1 MAFNSFVF
9 WIVFPF
15 IFGIYWLIP
24 SKFNQWR
31 KVFLVL
37 ASYLLYMNWKPAFA
51 VVLLGVTLVT
61 YWGGQ
66 IFSLEF
72 KDNSLKSVQEFKS
85 SCIGKRTSSSA
96 KRKKLVWR
104 FALLALLPLLV
115 FKYYNFLNDSLS
127 DGLAVVGLHF
137 AMPGL
142 NWAVPVGIS
151 FFTFQA
157 VGYMLDVYHGRVKA
171 EKNLLDYVLFVSFFP
186 QVTSG
191 PISTAEDLMP
201 QIKATH
207 KFDYEQGKQGLKYL
221 LWGMFIKLVI
231 ADRLGLFV
239 DTVYANYVHYSGA
252 TCFVASVFYTLQ
264 IYCDFAGYSL
274 MAIGI
279 ARTLGFNLIDNFRRP
294 YLAVSITDFWKRWH
308 ISLTRWLT
316 RQVYIPL
323 GGSRCSKART
333 YWNIF
338 VTFLVSGIW
347 HGANWTFIFW
357 GVMHG
362 VLQIIEKALGWQK
375 YEGKNW
381 TVRVVRIGVTFLLV
395 NFAWIFFRMPDVES
409 AFNMINQMFSNWG
422 QLRLNDLNGTIWL
435 ILGLSLSML
444 FFKDIRDEFLC
455 SKLRFVEFWPV
466 RWAVYVALFCM
477 ILTFGVLDGGQF
489 IYVSF

>member
-1 MAFNSFVF
+1 MAFNSFSF
-9 WIVFPF
+9 WLVFPF
-15 IFGIYWLIP
+15 IFGLYWLIP
-24 SKFNQWR
+24 SKYNQWR
-31 KVFLVL
+31 KVFLVV

-51 VVLLGVTLVT
+51 LVLLGVTLVT

-66 IFSLEF
+66 VLHVQGEGFTV
-72 KDNSLKSVQEFKS
+72 KDS
-85 SCIGKRTSSSA
+85 SRRKRLA
-96 KRKKLVWR
+96 CCYV
-104 FALLALLPLLV
+104 LLGLLPLLV
-115 FKYYNFLNDSLS
+115 FKYYNFLNDSIS
-127 DGLAVVGLHF
+127 TGLASVGLQF
-137 AMPGL
+137 AMSGL

-151 FFTFQA
+151 FYTFQA

-171 EKNLLDYVLFVSFFP
+171 EKNLLDYLLFVSFFP
-186 QVTSG
+186 QVISG
-191 PISTAEDLMP
+191 PISTAEDLIP

-207 KFDYEQGKQGLKYL
+207 KFDYEQGKQGLKHI

-279 ARTLGFNLIDNFRRP
+279 ARTLGFNLINNFRRP
-294 YLAVSITDFWKRWH
+294 YLAVSVTDFWKRWH

-316 RQVYIPL
+316 HQVYIPL
-323 GGSRCSKART
+323 GGSRCSKLRT

-347 HGANWTFIFW
+347 HGANWTFIVW

-362 VLQIIEKALGWQK
+362 VLQIIEKSLGWQK

-381 TVRVVRIGVTFLLV
+381 VVRVVRIGVTFLFV
-395 NFAWIFFRMPDVES
+395 NFAWIFFRMPDIGS
-409 AFNMINQMFSNWG
+409 AFNMISRMYSKWG
-422 QLRLNDLNGTIWL
+422 LLRLNDLNGTIWL
-435 ILGLSLSML
+435 ILGLSLGIL
-444 FFKDIRDEFLC
+444 FFKDMRDEFFC
-455 SKLRFVEFWPV
+455 SKMRFIESWPV
-466 RWAVYVALFCM
+466 RWIVYVALFCM
-477 ILTFGVLDGGQF
+477 ILTYGVLDGGQF

>member
-1 MAFNSFVF
+1 MAFNSFSF
-9 WIVFPF
+9 WLIFPF

-24 SKFNQWR
+24 AKWNLWR
-31 KVFLVL
+31 KMFLVL

-51 VVLLGVTLVT
+51 IVLFGVTLIT

-66 IFSLEF
+66 VLQVKDEELEA
-72 KDNSLKSVQEFKS
+72 NAS
-85 SCIGKRTSSSA
+85 R
-96 KRKKLVWR
+96 RKHLVWL
-104 FALLALLPLLV
+104 FALLGLLPLLV
-115 FKYYNFLNDSLS
+115 FKYYNFLNDSLTVALAAT
-127 DGLAVVGLHF
+127 GLKF

-157 VGYMLDVYHGRVKA
+157 VGYMLDVYHGRAKA

-191 PISTAEDLMP
+191 PISSAEELMP
-201 QIKATH
+201 QIKAIH
-207 KFDYEQGKQGLKYL
+207 KFDYEQGMQGLKYL

-294 YLAVSITDFWKRWH
+294 YFAVSITDFWKRWH

-316 RQVYIPL
+316 KQVYIPL
-323 GGSRCSKART
+323 GGSRCSKPRT

-362 VLQIIEKALGWQK
+362 MLQIIEKALGWQK

-381 TVRVVRIGVTFLLV
+381 AVKIVRITITFLLV
-395 NFAWIFFRMPDVES
+395 NFAWVFFRMPNIAD
-409 AFNMINQMFSNWG
+409 AFEMIGCMFARTGVPN
-422 QLRLNDLNGTIWL
+422 LADYGTSPLFMTAVGL
-435 ILGLSLSML
+435 ILLI
-444 FFKDIRDEFLC
+444 FKDLRDEFFP
-455 SKLRFVEFWPV
+455 SSFAFMNNKVV
-466 RWAVYVALFCM
+466 RWTIYVALFCL
-477 ILTFGVLDGGQF
+477 ILNFGVLDGGSF

>member
-1 MAFNSFVF
+1 MAFNSFPF
-9 WIVFPF
+9 WLVFPF
-15 IFGIYWLIP
+15 IFALYWLIP
-24 SKFNQWR
+24 AKRNQWR
-31 KVFLVL
+31 KVFLVV
-37 ASYLLYMNWKPAFA
+37 ASYLLYMNWKPTFA
-51 VVLLGVTLVT
+51 LVLLGVTLIT
-61 YWGGQ
+61 FWGGLV
-66 IFSLEF
+66 F
-72 KDNSLKSVQEFKS
+72 
-85 SCIGKRTSSSA
+85 GKEENE
-96 KRKKLVWR
+96 KKKKHLVWL
-104 FALLALLPLLV
+104 FALLGLLPLLV
-115 FKYYNFLNDSLS
+115 FKYYNFLNDSLTA
-127 DGLAVVGLHF
+127 GLAAIGLKF
-137 AMPGL
+137 ALPGL

-191 PISTAEDLMP
+191 PISTAEELIP

-207 KFDYEQGKQGLKYL
+207 KFDYEQGKQGLKQL

-239 DTVYANYVHYSGA
+239 DTVYTNYLHYNGA

-279 ARTLGFNLIDNFRRP
+279 AHTLGFNLIDNFRRP
-294 YLAVSITDFWKRWH
+294 YLATSITDFWKRWH

-375 YEGKNW
+375 YEGHNW
-381 TVRVVRIGVTFLLV
+381 AVKTVRIVITFLLV
-395 NFAWIFFRMPDVES
+395 NFAWVFFRMPNIGDAFAVIGKVFSGFGSLDMS
-409 AFNMINQMFSNWG
+409 AFGGINNVVLSVIG
-422 QLRLNDLNGTIWL
+422 IL
-435 ILGLSLSML
+435 ILS
-444 FFKDIRDEFLC
+444 FKDIKDEFVASRFQWLQ
-455 SKLRFVEFWPV
+455 KPALRWSI
-466 RWAVYVALFCM
+466 YVFLFAYM
-477 ILTFGVLDGGQF
+477 IAFGVLDSGQF
-489 IYVSF
+489 IYVNF

>member
-1 MAFNSFVF
+1 MAFNSFSF
-9 WIVFPF
+9 WLIFPF
-15 IFGIYWLIP
+15 IVGLYWLIP
-24 SKFNQWR
+24 AKYNQWR

-51 VVLLGVTLVT
+51 IVLLGVTLIT

-66 IFSLEF
+66 VLQI
-72 KDNSLKSVQEFKS
+72 KDDESTAEGN
-85 SCIGKRTSSSA
+85 
-96 KRKKLVWR
+96 KRKHLVWL
-104 FALLALLPLLV
+104 FALLGLLPLLV
-115 FKYYNFLNDSLS
+115 FKYYNFLNDSIS
-127 DGLAVVGLHF
+127 AGFAAIGLKF

-157 VGYMLDVYHGRVKA
+157 VGYMLDVYHGRIKT

-207 KFDYEQGKQGLKYL
+207 RFDYEQGKQGLKQL

-239 DTVYANYVHYSGA
+239 DAVYSNYIYYSGA

-308 ISLTRWLT
+308 ISLTHWLT

-323 GGSRCSKART
+323 RGSRCSKPRT

-347 HGANWTFIFW
+347 HGANWTFIVW
-357 GVMHG
+357 GIIHG
-362 VLQIIEKALGWQK
+362 VLQIIEKAFGWQK
-375 YEGKNW
+375 YEGTNW
-381 TVRVVRIGVTFLLV
+381 AVRGLRIIVTFLLV
-395 NFAWIFFRMPDVES
+395 NFAWVFFRMPNIGD
-409 AFNMINQMFSNWG
+409 AFAMIGKMFTDMGTPN
-422 QLRLNDLNGTIWL
+422 LNDLASSAVVILTIAMP
-435 ILGLSLSML
+435 ILL
-444 FFKDIRDEFLC
+444 FKDLREEYFPEKNSFLN
-455 SKLRFVEFWPV
+455 KPV
-466 RWAVYVALFCM
+466 ARWAIYVLLFCI

>member
-1 MAFNSFVF
+1 MAFNSFNF
-9 WIVFPF
+9 WLVFPF
-15 IFGIYWLIP
+15 IFGLYWLIP
-24 SKFNQWR
+24 AKWNQWR
-31 KVFLVL
+31 KVFLIV

-51 VVLLGVTLVT
+51 LVLLGVTLIT

-66 IFSLEF
+66 IFDSERVKNEELE
-72 KDNSLKSVQEFKS
+72 V
-85 SCIGKRTSSSA
+85 GKR
-96 KRKKLVWR
+96 KCLIWL
-104 FALLALLPLLV
+104 FAFLGLLPLLV
-115 FKYYNFLNDSLS
+115 FKYYNFINNSLT
-127 DGLAVVGLHF
+127 DGLAAIGLKF
-137 AMPGL
+137 SMPGL

-157 VGYMLDVYHGRVKA
+157 VGYMLDVYHQRVKA

-207 KFDYEQGKQGLKYL
+207 KFEYEQGKQGLKQL

-239 DTVYANYVHYSGA
+239 DTVYANYIHYNGT
-252 TCFVASVFYTLQ
+252 TCFLASVFYTLQ

-294 YLAVSITDFWKRWH
+294 YLATSITDFWKRWH

-316 RQVYIPL
+316 RQVYIPM
-323 GGSRCSKART
+323 GGSRCSKPRT

-347 HGANWTFIFW
+347 HGANWTFIVW
-357 GVMHG
+357 GCMHG
-362 VLQIIEKALGWQK
+362 IIQIIEKALGWQK
-375 YEGKNW
+375 YEGDNW
-381 TVRVVRIGVTFLLV
+381 VVKTVRISVTFFLV
-395 NFAWIFFRMPDVES
+395 NIAWIFFRMPDIAS
-409 AFNMINQMFSNWG
+409 ASNVVG
-422 QLRLNDLNGTIWL
+422 KIFTDFGALDLSGLDIFAKL
-435 ILGLSLSML
+435 ILTIGIVILV
-444 FFKDIRDEFLC
+444 FKDVKDEFMPTKFAFLQ
-455 SKLRFVEFWPV
+455 KGFF
-466 RWAVYVALFCM
+466 RWSIYIALFAM
-477 ILTFGVLDGGQF
+477 ILTLGVLDSGQF
-489 IYVSF
+489 IYVNF

>member
-1 MAFNSFVF
+1 MAFNSFSF
-9 WIVFPF
+9 WLVFPF
-15 IFGIYWLIP
+15 IFGLYWLIP
-24 SKFNQWR
+24 AKWNQGR
-31 KVFLVL
+31 KVFLIV

-51 VVLLGVTLVT
+51 IVLFGVTLVT

-66 IFSLEF
+66 VLQV
-72 KDNSLKSVQEFKS
+72 KDEELKVNGS
-85 SCIGKRTSSSA
+85 R
-96 KRKKLVWR
+96 RKHLVWL
-104 FALLALLPLLV
+104 FALLGLLPLLV
-115 FKYYNFLNDSLS
+115 FKYYNFLNDSLTE
-127 DGLAVVGLHF
+127 GLAAIGLKF
-137 AMPGL
+137 ALPGL

-191 PISTAEDLMP
+191 PISTAEELMP
-201 QIKATH
+201 QIKSTH
-207 KFDYEQGKQGLKYL
+207 KFNYEQGKQGLKYL

-239 DTVYANYVHYSGA
+239 DTVYANYVHYSGS

-323 GGSRCSKART
+323 GGSRCSKLRT

-338 VTFLVSGIW
+338 VTFIVSGIW
-347 HGANWTFIFW
+347 HGANWTFIVW

-362 VLQIIEKALGWQK
+362 ILQIIEKALGWQK
-375 YEGKNW
+375 YEGKSMA
-381 TVRVVRIGVTFLLV
+381 VRGLRIIVTFLLV
-395 NFAWIFFRMPDVES
+395 NFAWIFFRMPSIGDAFGIFNRIFSDVGVPNLS
-409 AFNMINQMFSNWG
+409 DMDPAIMIV
-422 QLRLNDLNGTIWL
+422 
-435 ILGLSLSML
+435 LGLALPIL
-444 FFKDIRDEFLC
+444 FFKDIKDEFFLGGQYIFNN
-455 SKLRFVEFWPV
+455 RII
-466 RWAVYVALFCM
+466 RWLIYIILFCY
-477 ILTFGVLDGGQF
+477 ILLLGDLDGGQF

>member
-1 MAFNSFVF
+1 MEYKDESEKITVKSKRL
-9 WIVFPF
+9 V
-15 IFGIYWLIP
+15 WL
-24 SKFNQWR
+24 FT
-31 KVFLVL
+31 
-37 ASYLLYMNWKPAFA
+37 
-51 VVLLGVTLVT
+51 LLG
-61 YWGGQ
+61 
-66 IFSLEF
+66 
-72 KDNSLKSVQEFKS
+72 
-85 SCIGKRTSSSA
+85 
-96 KRKKLVWR
+96 
-104 FALLALLPLLV
+104 LLPLLV
-115 FKYYNFLNDSLS
+115 FKYYNFLNDSLTE
-127 DGLAVVGLHF
+127 GLAAIELKF
-137 AMPGL
+137 ALPGL

-157 VGYMLDVYHGRVKA
+157 VGYMVDVYHGRVKA
-171 EKNLLDYVLFVSFFP
+171 EKNMLDYVLFVSFFP

-191 PISTAEDLMP
+191 PISTAEELMP

-239 DTVYANYVHYSGA
+239 DTVYANYIHYSGA
-252 TCFVASVFYTLQ
+252 TCFVASIFYTLQ

-274 MAIGI
+274 MAIGL

-323 GGSRCSKART
+323 GGSRCSKPRT

-347 HGANWTFIFW
+347 HGANWTFIVW

-362 VLQIIEKALGWQK
+362 ILQIIEKALGWQK
-375 YEGKNW
+375 YEGNNW
-381 TVRVVRIGVTFLLV
+381 AVKGIRIVVTFLLV
-395 NFAWIFFRMPDVES
+395 NFAWVFFRMPNISD
-409 AFNMINQMFSNWG
+409 AFAMISNMFAHTGAPN
-422 QLRLNDLNGTIWL
+422 LADYGTTPLFMTAI
-435 ILGLSLSML
+435 GLML
-444 FFKDIRDEFLC
+444 LVFKDLRDEFFP
-455 SKLRFVEFWPV
+455 KRFAFMNNKVV
-466 RWAVYVALFCM
+466 RWTVYVVLFC
-477 ILTFGVLDGGQF
+477 LLLNFGVLDGGSF

>member
-9 WIVFPF
+9 WFIFPF

-24 SKFNQWR
+24 SKWNQWR
-31 KVFLVL
+31 KVFLVA

-51 VVLLGVTLVT
+51 LVLLGVTFIT

-66 IFSLEF
+66 VLSSESRDDRLE
-72 KDNSLKSVQEFKS
+72 SVQIVRGLKSS
-85 SCIGKRTSSSA
+85 RNKR
-96 KRKKLVWR
+96 LVWL
-104 FALLALLPLLV
+104 FALLGLLPLLV
-115 FKYYNFLNDSLS
+115 FKYYNFLNDSLTT
-127 DGLAVVGLHF
+127 GLVVVGLKF

-191 PISTAEDLMP
+191 PISTAEELMP

-323 GGSRCSKART
+323 GGNRCSKPRT

-347 HGANWTFIFW
+347 HGANWTFIVW
-357 GVMHG
+357 GIMHG

-375 YEGKNW
+375 NEGKNW
-381 TVRVVRIGVTFLLV
+381 MVTVVRICVTFLLV
-395 NFAWIFFRMPDVES
+395 NIAWIFFRMPNLSDAVGVIGKVFTGFGSIELS
-409 AFNMINQMFSNWG
+409 AFGGITNVVLSVVGI
-422 QLRLNDLNGTIWL
+422 I
-435 ILGLSLSML
+435 ILAC
-444 FFKDIRDEFLC
+444 KDIKDEFLN
-455 SKLRFVEFWPV
+455 KFFLWLHKPV
-466 RWAVYVALFCM
+466 FRWSIYVFLFAF
-477 ILTFGVLDGGQF
+477 IIAFGVLDSGQF
-489 IYVSF
+489 IYVNF

>member
-1 MAFNSFVF
+1 MAFNSFNF
-9 WIVFPF
+9 WLVFPF
-15 IFGIYWLIP
+15 IFGLYWLIP
-24 SKFNQWR
+24 SKYNQWR
-31 KVFLVL
+31 KVFLVV

-51 VVLLGVTLVT
+51 LVLLGVTLIT

-66 IFSLEF
+66 IFDSERV
-72 KDNSLKSVQEFKS
+72 KSEELKV
-85 SCIGKRTSSSA
+85 GKR
-96 KRKKLVWR
+96 KRLIWL
-104 FALLALLPLLV
+104 FALLGLLPLLV
-115 FKYYNFLNDSLS
+115 FKYYNFINNSLTE
-127 DGLAVVGLHF
+127 GLAAIGLKF
-137 AMPGL
+137 SMPGL

-157 VGYMLDVYHGRVKA
+157 VGYMLDVYHQRVKA

-207 KFDYEQGKQGLKYL
+207 RFDYEQGKQGLKQL

-239 DTVYANYVHYSGA
+239 DTVYANYIHYNGT
-252 TCFVASVFYTLQ
+252 TCFLASVFYTLQ

-294 YLAVSITDFWKRWH
+294 YLATSITDFWKRWH

-323 GGSRCSKART
+323 GGSRCSKPRT

-347 HGANWTFIFW
+347 HGANWTFIVW
-357 GVMHG
+357 GCMHG
-362 VLQIIEKALGWQK
+362 IIQIIEKALGWQK
-375 YEGKNW
+375 YEGHNW
-381 TVRVVRIGVTFLLV
+381 AVKAVRIFVTFLLV
-395 NFAWIFFRMPDVES
+395 NFAWVFFRMPNISD
-409 AFNMINQMFSNWG
+409 AFAMIGKMFSEVGGPNIADMG
-422 QLRLNDLNGTIWL
+422 RS
-435 ILGLSLSML
+435 ILFVIIMGLSVL
-444 FFKDIRDEFLC
+444 FFKDIRDEYFDNKMRFLNT
-455 SKLRFVEFWPV
+455 KPV
-466 RWAVYVALFCM
+466 RWAIYVGLFCLLLM
-477 ILTFGVLDGGQF
+477 FGDLDGGSF